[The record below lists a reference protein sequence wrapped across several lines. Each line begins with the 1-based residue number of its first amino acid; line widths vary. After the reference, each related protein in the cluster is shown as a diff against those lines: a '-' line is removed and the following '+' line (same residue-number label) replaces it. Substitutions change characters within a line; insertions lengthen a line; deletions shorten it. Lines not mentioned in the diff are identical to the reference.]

1 MLKRFKY
8 DEMSNA
14 EASILDK
21 IEEEN
26 NYLIS
31 AKINGFIS
39 DDFYNSIKVR
49 LLKSLVN
56 CRLKFNRVYKYEKG
70 C

>member
-21 IEEEN
+21 IEEVN

-31 AKINGFIS
+31 AKINGLIS
-39 DDFYNSIKVR
+39 DDFYNSIKIR

-56 CRLKFNRVYKYEKG
+56 CRLKFNMVYKYEKG